1 MGLNFFGGGS
11 PRSQTWV
18 FWVGKG
24 GVVRRS
30 LYNAQKTAGQTP
42 RNSLKEKDFRPS
54 PCGFIK
60 KL

>member
-30 LYNAQKTAGQTP
+30 LHIAQEMAGLTP
-42 RNSLKEKDFRPS
+42 CPS
-54 PCGFIK
+54 GIPLEGESPP
-60 KL
+60 